1 MKYIALIIVACLAL
15 LGAQSAKA
23 VPTGGSDTT
32 HGVVPGVFD
41 PDSTGCPTAEW
52 TLLGLDLH
60 KLCDTSTNAAAGG
73 DVVGFNDQK
82 LEQLSFDIKNGSHI
96 GAGSPRFDVLFTD
109 DTFRIFVAN
118 YGLATDLED
127 GWTHYEFNDQTPFC
141 DFASSEPE
149 TCGFNGAGI
158 AGIDVLLDEE
168 GVAVLRNISVNGIVM
183 NSAPTPP
190 QARPSRDGYC
200 TKEPFTRADGTKG
213 LFADLEFG
221 QPSVDPAW
229 QGATPAYYVAGIGE
243 TCLLPAGAVAVAGVT
258 VNVNGEAGGIHPY
271 YKKG

>member
-15 LGAQSAKA
+15 IGAQTAKSSPVA
-23 VPTGGSDTT
+23 GSDTT

-41 PDSTGCPTAEW
+41 PDGTGCPTAVWEDQ
-52 TLLGLDLH
+52 GLDLQ
-60 KLCDTSTNAAAGG
+60 KLCDTSTNAAAGA
-73 DVVGFNDQK
+73 DVVGFNGQALD
-82 LEQLSFDIKNGSHI
+82 QLSFDIKNGSHI
-96 GAGSPRFDVLFTD
+96 GAGSPRFDVLFND
-109 DTFRIFVAN
+109 GTFRIFVAN
-118 YGLATDLED
+118 YGLATDLEN

-149 TCGFNGAGI
+149 TCGFNDEGI

-183 NSAPTPP
+183 NSAPASVTP
-190 QARPSRDGYC
+190 RPSHDGYC
-200 TKEPFTRADGTKG
+200 TKEPFTRLDGTKG

-229 QGATPAYYVAGIGE
+229 QGATPAFYEQGKGE
-243 TCLLPAGAVAVAGVT
+243 TCVIDAGYVAVAGVT
-258 VNVNGEAGGIHPY
+258 VNSLGESGGVHPY